1 MATPVPNVPYTRS
14 DIQHMVG
21 GEIQTYLPQK
31 NGIIL
36 AGCFTIYQ
44 MNPGAPEE
52 VQAGKLPKVAAKALL
67 LSRQPD
73 TKFPVFLKQKRS
85 DRNYYFEG
93 NFKFKS
99 ISNSRAV
106 IAAAE
111 SRSGRHGELS
121 YVIQLQRV

>member
-1 MATPVPNVPYTRS
+1 
-14 DIQHMVG
+14 MVG
-21 GEIQTYLPQK
+21 GEIQTYLPQR

-36 AGCFTIYQ
+36 AGCFTIDK
-44 MNPGAPEE
+44 MNPSAPEE
-52 VQAGKLPKVAAKALL
+52 VQAGNLPKVAAKALL
-67 LSRQPD
+67 LSRQPN

-85 DRNYYFEG
+85 NRDYYFEG

-121 YVIQLQRV
+121 SVIQLQRA